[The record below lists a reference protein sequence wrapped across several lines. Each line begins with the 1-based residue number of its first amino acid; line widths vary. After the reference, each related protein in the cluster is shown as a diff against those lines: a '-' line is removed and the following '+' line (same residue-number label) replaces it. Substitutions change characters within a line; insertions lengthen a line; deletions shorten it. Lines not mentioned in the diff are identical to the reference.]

1 MFKILIDSETN
12 EAIKHAG
19 AIYLKNMITLGMKN
33 DSLNY
38 QDSEILKQNIVEG
51 ITRTPT
57 NIRYFLFL
65 RLTFTELNYVLFF
78 QNLLKEIFHKIGK
91 IYFQRLWITSNPTT

>member
-1 MFKILIDSETN
+1 LIDSETN

-33 DSLNY
+33 DSLNH
-38 QDSEILKQNIVEG
+38 QDSEILKQNLVEG

-57 NIRYFLFL
+57 NIRYF
-65 RLTFTELNYVLFF
+65 
-78 QNLLKEIFHKIGK
+78 
-91 IYFQRLWITSNPTT
+91 